1 MNTSQTADTSSK
13 PDAQPL
19 SIRLVNSEWLIGMPG
34 HGDALETTQGTLAWL
49 QDEGLTFGRAGI
61 KAVRAALIETRTA
74 IRKVL
79 DDRDDLRARR
89 VLNEILE
96 RGSSIR
102 KLGPNGI
109 EETVQIEDAWRPAW
123 LAAQDLLEQ
132 LLHVPGRIRRCE
144 NPRCTMYF
152 VDTTKNNT
160 RRWHDMG
167 TCGNQ
172 AKASR
177 HYQRSRASE
186 STD

>member
-1 MNTSQTADTSSK
+1 MNTSPTDTSK
-13 PDAQPL
+13 TDAQPL

-34 HGDALETTQGTLAWL
+34 HGDALETTQDTQAWL
-49 QDEGLTFGRAGI
+49 QDEGLTYGRAGI
-61 KAVRAALIETRTA
+61 KLVRAALIEARTA
-74 IRKVL
+74 MRQVL
-79 DDRDDLRARR
+79 NDRNDPRARR
-89 VLNEILE
+89 ALNAVLE
-96 RGSSIR
+96 RGNSVR

-132 LLHVPGRIRRCE
+132 LLHVAGRIRRCE

-160 RRWHDMG
+160 RRWHDMS

-177 HYQRSRASE
+177 HYQRSRVSE
-186 STD
+186 PSR

>member
-1 MNTSQTADTSSK
+1 MNTSQATDTSK
-13 PDAQPL
+13 TDAQPL

-34 HGDALETTQGTLAWL
+34 HGDALETTQGAQAWL
-49 QDEGLTFGRAGI
+49 QAEGLTFGRAGI

-74 IRKVL
+74 MRRVL
-79 DDRDDLRARR
+79 DNRDDPRARR
-89 VLNEILE
+89 ALNDVLE
-96 RGSSIR
+96 RGSSVR
-102 KLGPNGI
+102 KLGANGI
-109 EETVQIEDAWRPAW
+109 EETIQIEDAWRPAW

-152 VDTTKNNT
+152 VDMTKNNT
-160 RRWHDMG
+160 RRWHDMS

-177 HYQRSRASE
+177 HYQRSRVGEPSR
-186 STD
+186 